1 MSESVAI
8 QILDAANRLFA
19 ERGYDGTS
27 LQVIAE
33 AVGIRKPSLLYHYA
47 SKAVLRDA
55 VLARLMDHWA
65 EVLPQILSAATTGER
80 RFEALVGEVIAFFDA
95 DPSRAR
101 LLYREIL
108 DRPQE
113 LSLQLGGFLAPW
125 ITLLADYIRRGQI
138 DGLIRPGVDPEVYI
152 SNVIQMVIGG
162 VATSHVFHTTGD
174 DSAVERQVLE
184 VTRIAR
190 TALFVDDYLEGN
202 HG

>member
-1 MSESVAI
+1 MEDSVAI

-33 AVGIRKPSLLYHYA
+33 AVGIRKPSLLYHYT

-65 EVLPQILSAATTGER
+65 EVLPQILSAATTGEN
-80 RFEALVGEVIAFFDA
+80 RFEALVAEVIAFFDA

-108 DRPQE
+108 DRPDE
-113 LSLQLGGFLAPW
+113 LSLRLGGFLAPW
-125 ITLLADYIRRGQI
+125 IALLADYIRRGQGT
-138 DGLIRPGVDPEVYI
+138 GLIRAGVDPEVYI

-162 VATSHVFHTTGD
+162 VATAHVFYAMGD

-190 TALFVDDYLEGN
+190 TALFVNDYLEGN